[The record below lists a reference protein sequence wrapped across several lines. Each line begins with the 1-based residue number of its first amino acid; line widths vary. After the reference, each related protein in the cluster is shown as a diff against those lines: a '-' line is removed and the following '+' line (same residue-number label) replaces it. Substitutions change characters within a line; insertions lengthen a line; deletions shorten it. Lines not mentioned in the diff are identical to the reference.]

1 MNHRESPDV
10 SVVGLYLPYVS
21 VVTVVLADNHPVV
34 RGGLRALLSATLGI
48 EVVAE
53 AATAREAVRE
63 AVLHRP
69 DVLMLDLRMGDR
81 AGIAAITDVLRS
93 APGVAVLVFTCVDD
107 EHSVFAAMRAGARGY
122 LLKEASHQ
130 DIVRAVRGTAAGEAI
145 FGAPIARRITE
156 LLSAPTGLVRRP
168 FSELTSREREVLDLL
183 AGGLPNSAI
192 ARRLHLAPKTISN
205 HISAIF
211 GKLRVADRAEA
222 IVRARDAGLGRV
234 PA

>member
-1 MNHRESPDV
+1 VNHRESPDV
-10 SVVGLYLPYVS
+10 SVAGLFLPSVS

-34 RGGLRALLSATLGI
+34 RGGLRALLATTLGI

-53 AATAREAVRE
+53 ATSAREAVRE

-69 DVLMLDLRMGDR
+69 DVLMLDLNIRDR
-81 AGIAAITDVLRS
+81 AGITAITDVLRS
-93 APGVAVLVFTCVDD
+93 APGVAVLVFTGVDD

-122 LLKEASHQ
+122 LLKDASPQ
-130 DIVRAVRGTAAGEAI
+130 DIVRAIRGTAAGEAI
-145 FGAPIARRITE
+145 FGAPIARRVTA
-156 LLSAPTGLVRRP
+156 LLSASNGPVSRP
-168 FSELTSREREVLDLL
+168 FSDLTSREREVLDLL
-183 AGGLPNSAI
+183 AAGLPNSAI
-192 ARRLHLAPKTISN
+192 ARRLYLAPKTISN

-222 IVRARDAGLGRV
+222 IIRARDAGLGRI